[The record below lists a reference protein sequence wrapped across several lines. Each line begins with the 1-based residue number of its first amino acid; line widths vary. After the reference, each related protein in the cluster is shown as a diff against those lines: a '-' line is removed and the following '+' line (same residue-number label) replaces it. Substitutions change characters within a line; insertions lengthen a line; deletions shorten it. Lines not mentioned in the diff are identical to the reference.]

1 MLIYAKNLFVENFFR
16 EKVLSNLQTE
26 GKQKPTQTLLLVVKK
41 VLASN

>member
-16 EKVLSNLQTE
+16 EKVLSTLQTE
-26 GKQKPTQTLLLVVKK
+26 GNQKPTQTLLLFVKK